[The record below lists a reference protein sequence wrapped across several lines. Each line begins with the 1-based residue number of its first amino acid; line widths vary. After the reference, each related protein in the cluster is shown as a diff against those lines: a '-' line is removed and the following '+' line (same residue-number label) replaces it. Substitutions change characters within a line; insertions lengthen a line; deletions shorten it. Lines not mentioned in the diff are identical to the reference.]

1 MQAAKHERSQDS
13 QEDLLP
19 PTRTTPRRWLPWVG
33 ALSWM
38 ALIGSTSLVMPQYFS
53 VTQAEAL
60 LLSIGSAILC
70 NLLVLR
76 TQVYFLN
83 NWLYDNQWFP
93 DWDNWTM
100 DQEEEAELEA
110 EVLALLNSGRK
121 FEAIQLVR
129 SYTDCT
135 LHEAKEFIYAL
146 ESGK

>member
-1 MQAAKHERSQDS
+1 MVA
-13 QEDLLP
+13 LGWYLFG
-19 PTRTTPRRWLPWVG
+19 WL
-33 ALSWM
+33 
-38 ALIGSTSLVMPQYFS
+38 LIGSTSLVLPQYLP

-60 LLSIGSAILC
+60 LSISSVILC

-110 EVLALLNSGRK
+110 EVVALLNAGRK
-121 FEAIQLVR
+121 LEAIQLVR
-129 SYTDCT
+129 SYR
-135 LHEAKEFIYAL
+135 LYP
-146 ESGK
+146 S

>member
-1 MQAAKHERSQDS
+1 
-13 QEDLLP
+13 
-19 PTRTTPRRWLPWVG
+19 
-33 ALSWM
+33 M
-38 ALIGSTSLVMPQYFS
+38 ALIGSTSLVLPQYLP

-60 LLSIGSAILC
+60 LLSISSAILC

-110 EVLALLNSGRK
+110 EVVALLNAGRK

-146 ESGK
+146 ESGN